1 LPTRYRLE
9 PDRTGRF
16 SFFEPMSPSQDI
28 HRPWESAVPH
38 FWYLPARIACGF
50 IALCRRDSTA
60 PGRAGLIASDATP
73 RSTRRRAFFDY
84 ARWEA
89 VQLLLN
95 RRGASAQPPMLDRG
109 HCSRQI
115 SCISN
120 GDHRGDAKPSV
131 LQSCQDGDFRAINP
145 SAVLISA
152 HAASPRFS
160 IQLNSSRR
168 SSIRS
173 PTGTGNR
180 SRNFQMPDRRWS
192 RT

>member
-1 LPTRYRLE
+1 MGVSRPTLLVFACPNCVRLYCSVQE
-9 PDRTGRF
+9 RLDG
-16 SFFEPMSPSQDI
+16 
-28 HRPWESAVPH
+28 
-38 FWYLPARIACGF
+38 ARK
-50 IALCRRDSTA
+50 
-60 PGRAGLIASDATP
+60 GLIASDATP
-73 RSTRRRAFFDY
+73 RSTRGRAFFDY

-89 VQLLLN
+89 VPVALKQAWRKRPN
-95 RRGASAQPPMLDRG
+95 RLCSTAVIVLD
-109 HCSRQI
+109 QI

-145 SAVLISA
+145 SAVILISA

-180 SRNFQMPDRRWS
+180 SRNFQMPGRRWS